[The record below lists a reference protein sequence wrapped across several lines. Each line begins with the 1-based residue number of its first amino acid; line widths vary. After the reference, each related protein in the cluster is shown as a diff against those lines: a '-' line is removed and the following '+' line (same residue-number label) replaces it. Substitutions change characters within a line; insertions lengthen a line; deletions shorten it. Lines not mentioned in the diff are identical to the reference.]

1 MFSVELDRNFLKM
14 CAKSLVKIT
23 RIREVKGRKRPT
35 TFRNLSFQFPI
46 KIVLSKHV
54 VLIMRIIN
62 IIINMDDI
70 RQERP
75 NESPI
80 LKLNK
85 RLKQKSL
92 KKIFSTLIKEPM
104 DF

>member
-1 MFSVELDRNFLKM
+1 M
-14 CAKSLVKIT
+14 CAKNLVKV
-23 RIREVKGRKRPT
+23 IRNAEVMSRKRLPI
-35 TFRNLSFQFPI
+35 LILGSFHSSSAI

-54 VLIMRIIN
+54 VSIMRIIN

-75 NESPI
+75 NESSV

-85 RLKQKSL
+85 KLKQSH
-92 KKIFSTLIKEPM
+92 
-104 DF
+104 

>member
-1 MFSVELDRNFLKM
+1 M
-14 CAKSLVKIT
+14 
-23 RIREVKGRKRPT
+23 
-35 TFRNLSFQFPI
+35 I
-46 KIVLSKHV
+46 K
-54 VLIMRIIN
+54 

-85 RLKQKSL
+85 SLKYRSL
-92 KKIFSTLIKEPM
+92 KKKFGPHIKESM
-104 DF
+104 VF

>member
-1 MFSVELDRNFLKM
+1 MGVIEISVDMGKNLKV
-14 CAKSLVKIT
+14 CRYALLFTWKLQVNK
-23 RIREVKGRKRPT
+23 
-35 TFRNLSFQFPI
+35 LSQ
-46 KIVLSKHV
+46 KYLLYTSHV
-54 VLIMRIIN
+54 VLIMRVIN

-85 RLKQKSL
+85 RLK
-92 KKIFSTLIKEPM
+92 
-104 DF
+104 